1 VKSVD
6 DFVKSKC
13 TPKAKKD
20 VVDLIREL
28 YKVVY
33 REIESFEKQNIGADM
48 AYLVGAIVNDNFC
61 LWPPDEPILRLLT
74 KSFPKEHQLWRYLII
89 ER

>member
-1 VKSVD
+1 VKAVD
-6 DFVKSKC
+6 DFVKSKRA
-13 TPKAKKD
+13 PKAKKD

-33 REIESFEKQNIGADM
+33 REIESFEKQNIGTDM

-61 LWPPDEPILRLLT
+61 LWPPDEPLLRLLT
-74 KSFPKEHQLWRYLII
+74 KNFPKEHQLWKYLAI
-89 ER
+89 EE